1 MSSTREILEKQ
12 ITSKLAEFVELN
24 KQQDRVTNDNRD
36 AVKERIK
43 DFLKSFDEIRFR
55 LIEEIKKEISSKH
68 AEIEELEEE
77 IKETRF
83 HELTLDN
90 KRSTEE
96 RIKELS
102 KWIDKDNEKIKYYE
116 NLNISKGVK
125 GGKRRRKSMR
135 RHKSMTR
142 KSRKQQRTRRVK
154 QRGGK
159 RHSRHTKH

>member
-1 MSSTREILEKQ
+1 MSSMREILEKQ
-12 ITSKLAEFVELN
+12 ITSKLAEFIELN
-24 KQQDRVTNDNRD
+24 KKLDRATNDNKD
-36 AVKERIK
+36 AVKEHIQEI
-43 DFLKSFDEIRFR
+43 LKSFDEIRFR

-116 NLNISKGVK
+116 NLNFSKNLK

-135 RHKSMTR
+135 RKSMRR
-142 KSRKQQRTRRVK
+142 KSRKQKRTRRVK